1 VTLADVLRHPEGKE
15 IHIFYI
21 HGIGSDGP
29 SDYDSLALR
38 KSLCEYLKDCTTP
51 AGSEMGAWDYADWDE
66 FALEAPVPKLE
77 YMDEQIWKNQE
88 EWRASAPYAIHFQL
102 TRSKGPV
109 FYVDEL
115 NWWPLTFS
123 LKCRQIIVS
132 DARSVAPAKTRI
144 KTCSNREPSP
154 DVPLRF
160 KSYDWIAQEN
170 AAQLLKNSLE
180 SRTAQPGRED

>member
-1 VTLADVLRHPEGKE
+1 
-15 IHIFYI
+15 
-21 HGIGSDGP
+21 
-29 SDYDSLALR
+29 
-38 KSLCEYLKDCTTP
+38 
-51 AGSEMGAWDYADWDE
+51 MGAWDYADWDE

-123 LKCRQIIVS
+123 LKCRQIIAS
-132 DARSVAPAKTRI
+132 DARSVALAKTRI
-144 KTCSNREPSP
+144 KTCSNREPNP